1 MSNAFCIS
9 FTSLNVLLLL
19 VCLETFLFGIFEVLN
34 VLKFVRMHL
43 GELLLLSLHL
53 SQFFLLE
60 HLHARQF
67 ECFAAKHLQ
76 NCLDVIVK
84 LVEFVVF
91 HECLF

>member
-9 FTSLNVLLLL
+9 FTSLIVLLLL

-43 GELLLLSLHL
+43 GELLLLPLHL

-60 HLHARQF
+60 HLHSRQF
-67 ECFAAKHLQ
+67 ECFAAKH
-76 NCLDVIVK
+76 
-84 LVEFVVF
+84 
-91 HECLF
+91 